1 MNILVQP
8 HLGGVTVRGM
18 ESRALW
24 SRFSADPR
32 AYGQVRASDADR
44 AVVTDVL
51 SEAYALG
58 QVDAEEF
65 DERMETA
72 GHIKTLGEIPPLV
85 EDLVVAGAD
94 EVDPGALDD
103 AGRARALAQLD
114 DDRIPITP
122 VQIQEA
128 AEKYY
133 RDRVRRALI
142 GMIAGPV
149 GFTTAIW
156 AFGSIMSGTLI
167 FFWPIFVI
175 APMLFGAV
183 SQIANK
189 QDVIRRRKQELTK
202 RARAH
207 LGDEEAKR
215 QLEAQP
221 PVDDDAEDVF
231 GHGLQPPHP
240 PLPPYAP
247 GHTPPRDELRRRRE
261 ERRRRRQN
269 PWD

>member
-1 MNILVQP
+1 
-8 HLGGVTVRGM
+8 M
-18 ESRALW
+18 ESRPLW

-58 QVDAEEF
+58 QIDAGEF

-72 GHIKTLGEIPPLV
+72 GRVKTLGEIPDLV
-85 EDLVVAGAD
+85 SDLVVADAEEIDPDHLD
-94 EVDPGALDD
+94 EAS
-103 AGRARALAQLD
+103 RKRALAQLD
-114 DDRIPITP
+114 DERIPITP
-122 VQIQEA
+122 TQIQAA

-133 RDRVRRALI
+133 RHRVRRALL
-142 GMIAGPV
+142 GMVAGPV
-149 GFTTAIW
+149 GFTLLIW
-156 AFGSIMSGTLI
+156 AVSSIATGAFI
-167 FFWPIFVI
+167 FFWPIFI
-175 APMLFGAV
+175 ILPTFFGAV
-183 SQIANK
+183 SQITGK
-189 QDVIRRRKQELTK
+189 DEIIRRRKKELTK

-215 QLEAQP
+215 QLEAPQRD
-221 PVDDDAEDVF
+221 VEDDDVAF

-240 PLPPYAP
+240 PMPPYGP
-247 GHTPPRDELRRRRE
+247 GQIDPRDDELRRRRE
-261 ERRRRRQN
+261 ERRHRREN

>member
-1 MNILVQP
+1 
-8 HLGGVTVRGM
+8 M
-18 ESRALW
+18 ESRPFW

-58 QVDAEEF
+58 QIDAGEF

-72 GHIKTLGEIPPLV
+72 GHIKTLGEIPELV
-85 EDLVVAGAD
+85 SDLVIADSD
-94 EVDPGALDD
+94 EVDPDHLDD
-103 AGRARALAQLD
+103 AARARALAQLD
-114 DDRIPITP
+114 DERIPITP
-122 VQIQEA
+122 SQIQAA

-133 RDRVRRALI
+133 RDRVRRALV
-142 GMIAGPV
+142 GMVAGPV
-149 GFTTAIW
+149 GFTLLIW
-156 AFGSIMSGTLI
+156 AISSIATGALI
-167 FFWPIFVI
+167 FFWPIFI
-175 APMLFGAV
+175 ILPTFFGAV
-183 SQIANK
+183 SQITGK
-189 QDVIRRRKQELTK
+189 DEIIRRRKKELTK

-215 QLEAQP
+215 QLEQP
-221 PVDDDAEDVF
+221 RRDDDDADDAF

-240 PLPPYAP
+240 PMPPYAP
-247 GHTPPRDELRRRRE
+247 GQISPQDDELRRRRE
-261 ERRRRRQN
+261 ERRHRREN